1 MSKNTKTILALNAL
15 LMFFSLGGIF
25 SKLASRQPF
34 LSLKFILCYGILLLI
49 MFVYAIGW
57 QQVIKRLPLTTA
69 YANRAVTIVWG
80 IIWGLLIFNE
90 KLNAGKVIGAF
101 IVIAGVILYVTEPD
115 KEVNNKE
122 NNNDNIEHDTIE
134 RREGEANE

>member
-1 MSKNTKTILALNAL
+1 MNENTKTILALNIL

-25 SKLASRQPF
+25 SKLASKQSF
-34 LSLKFILCYGILLLI
+34 LSLEFILCYGALLFI

-57 QQVIKRLPLTTA
+57 QQIIKRLPLTTA

-90 KLNAGKVIGAF
+90 KLNVGKVIGAV
-101 IVIAGVILYVTEPD
+101 IVIAGVLLYVTESEE
-115 KEVNNKE
+115 KESTGQDNNE
-122 NNNDNIEHDTIE
+122 Q
-134 RREGEANE
+134 EGKANE